1 MAGYDFL
8 IFEGRSPR
16 PVYLHLENDKAS
28 LLPADDLW
36 GEKIWDVERT
46 IKDRHNDPLMRIAS
60 IGPAGETL
68 SRYACIVNDL
78 HRAAGRSGVGA
89 VMGSKQLKAIAV
101 RGTKGVTP
109 ENPAEFMAAV
119 KAANEVLQGSKARKG
134 LTRHGTIAMM
144 DATGTFGALPTRNN
158 REVQFEGAD
167 KLNAKA
173 MQSPNEDGHTNF
185 IQNSACFA
193 CTIGCGRVS
202 RINPEHFSV
211 KEQPRYQTASGGLE
225 YETAYALG
233 SAVGVDD
240 MDAATYAGFLC
251 NDYGMDPISLGGS
264 IAAAME
270 LYDTGAIDKKT
281 TGGIELTFGSAEALC
296 ELTELIGKGE
306 GFGKD
311 VGMGSKRLCEKYGKP
326 EFSMAVKGQEFAAYD
341 GRAMQGM
348 GLGYATS
355 NRGARHL
362 RASPYASDF
371 ATMEVE
377 EKPKVVK
384 DSQDF
389 IAAIDSSGLCLF
401 PKNTGMELDSYV
413 SMLNA
418 ACNTNFTE
426 ESFCEMGERIWNLER
441 QFNYRAGL
449 TIADDTL
456 PKRILEEPAP
466 SGAAKGNVNRLG
478 EMLPEYYNLRGWG
491 EDGAPTPDTL
501 KRLGL

>member
-1 MAGYDFL
+1 
-8 IFEGRSPR
+8 
-16 PVYLHLENDKAS
+16 
-28 LLPADDLW
+28 
-36 GEKIWDVERT
+36 
-46 IKDRHNDPLMRIAS
+46 
-60 IGPAGETL
+60 
-68 SRYACIVNDL
+68 
-78 HRAAGRSGVGA
+78 
-89 VMGSKQLKAIAV
+89 
-101 RGTKGVTP
+101 
-109 ENPAEFMAAV
+109 
-119 KAANEVLQGSKARKG
+119 
-134 LTRHGTIAMM
+134 
-144 DATGTFGALPTRNN
+144 
-158 REVQFEGAD
+158 
-167 KLNAKA
+167 
-173 MQSPNEDGHTNF
+173 
-185 IQNSACFA
+185 
-193 CTIGCGRVS
+193 
-202 RINPEHFSV
+202 
-211 KEQPRYQTASGGLE
+211 
-225 YETAYALG
+225 
-233 SAVGVDD
+233 
-240 MDAATYAGFLC
+240 
-251 NDYGMDPISLGGS
+251 
-264 IAAAME
+264 
-270 LYDTGAIDKKT
+270 
-281 TGGIELTFGSAEALC
+281 
-296 ELTELIGKGE
+296 
-306 GFGKD
+306 
-311 VGMGSKRLCEKYGKP
+311 
-326 EFSMAVKGQEFAAYD
+326 MAVKGQEFAAYD

-355 NRGARHL
+355 NRGACHL